1 MLCSVDTLRIGLF
14 VIGYPLAIV
23 VIARF
28 VPVVK
33 QRRIRWMM
41 AHHVGVV
48 AIIIGLALSGD
59 WIPVAVNSSWLLA
72 STLWYAQGQQRKQL
86 VSSSSGS

>member
-1 MLCSVDTLRIGLF
+1 MLCSVNTVRIVLF

-33 QRRIRWMM
+33 QRRMSWMV

-48 AIIIGLALSGD
+48 AIITGWALAGD
-59 WIPVAVNSSWLLA
+59 WVPVAVNSSWLLA
-72 STLWYAQGQQRKQL
+72 STAWYGLGGQRNR
-86 VSSSSGS
+86 

>member
-1 MLCSVDTLRIGLF
+1 MRIVLF
-14 VIGYPLAIV
+14 VVGYPLAIV

-33 QRRIRWMM
+33 QRRMTWMV

-48 AIIIGLALSGD
+48 GIITGWALSGD
-59 WIPVAVNSSWLLA
+59 WASVAINSSWLLA
-72 STLWYAQGQQRKQL
+72 STLWYARGGRRMRRTT
-86 VSSSSGS
+86 SSS